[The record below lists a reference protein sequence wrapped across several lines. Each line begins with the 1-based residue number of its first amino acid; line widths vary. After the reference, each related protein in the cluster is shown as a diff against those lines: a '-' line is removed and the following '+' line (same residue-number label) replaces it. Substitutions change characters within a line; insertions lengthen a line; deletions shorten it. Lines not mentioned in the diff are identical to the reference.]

1 MKKMFLLSFAAAC
14 VLNAGTVD
22 GVALTVNGKVVT
34 MYEIVKL
41 SEQNKISRQEAV
53 ELLVEKKLEEAE
65 LAKQNVKV
73 DDFDVQKKIEQIAAS
88 NGLSL
93 SAFKDAL
100 SARLVDYEDY
110 KNEIKSKMAKERFFQ
125 KITYQKFA
133 PVDEKDLKLYF
144 ENNKAEFATPAKIEV
159 LQYSAKD
166 KNALEKAVLSPMANE
181 PSVAKEEVV
190 IDTKTLDASL
200 LYILKNTKD
209 GSFTQIMPVKD
220 RFVAFYIK
228 DKKEFGTPEF
238 ESVKNEVAEKF
249 ASKKEESAIK
259 DYFEKVKASAK
270 IKVIRL
276 PN

>member
-1 MKKMFLLSFAAAC
+1 MKKIFLASFAAAC
-14 VLNAGTVD
+14 ALNAGTVD
-22 GVALTVNGKVVT
+22 GIALTVNGKVVT

-41 SEQNKISRQEAV
+41 SEQNKISRQDAV

-65 LAKQNVKV
+65 LAKQNIKV
-73 DDFDVQKKIEQIAAS
+73 DDYDIQRKIEQIAAS

-93 SAFKDAL
+93 SEFQSAL
-100 SARLVDYEDY
+100 SARLINYEDY
-110 KNEIKSKMAKERFFQ
+110 KNEIRSKMAKEKLFQ

-144 ENNKAEFATPAKIEV
+144 ENNKAQFATPAKIEA

-166 KNALEKAVLSPMANE
+166 KGAIEKAVMSPMANE
-181 PSVAKEEVV
+181 STVAKEEVT

-200 LYILKNTKD
+200 LYILKNTKE

-228 DKKEFGTPEF
+228 DKKEFGTPDF

-249 ASKKEESAIK
+249 ASNKEESAIK

>member
-22 GVALTVNGKVVT
+22 GVALTVNGKVIT

-41 SEQNKISRQEAV
+41 SEQKKISRQDAV

-73 DDFDVQKKIEQIAAS
+73 DDFDVQRKIEQIAAS

-93 SAFKDAL
+93 LAFKDAL
-100 SARLVDYEDY
+100 SARLINYEDY
-110 KNEIKSKMAKERFFQ
+110 KNEIRNKMAKERFFQ
-125 KITYQKFA
+125 KITYQKFT

-181 PSVAKEEVV
+181 PSVAKEEV
-190 IDTKTLDASL
+190 IIETKALDASL

-220 RFVAFYIK
+220 RFVSFYIK

>member
-22 GVALTVNGKVVT
+22 GVALTVNGKVIT

-41 SEQNKISRQEAV
+41 SEQKKISRQDAV

-65 LAKQNVKV
+65 LSKQNVKV
-73 DDFDVQKKIEQIAAS
+73 DDFDIQKKIEQIAAS

-100 SARLVDYEDY
+100 SARLINYEDY
-110 KNEIKSKMAKERFFQ
+110 KNEIKNKMAKEKLFQ
-125 KITYQKFA
+125 KITYQKFT

-181 PSVAKEEVV
+181 PSVAKEEIA

-220 RFVAFYIK
+220 RFVSFYIK

>member
-22 GVALTVNGKVVT
+22 GIALTVNGKVIT

-41 SEQNKISRQEAV
+41 SEQNKISRQEAI
-53 ELLVEKKLEEAE
+53 EILVEKKLEETE
-65 LAKQNVKV
+65 LAKQNIKV
-73 DDFDVQKKIEQIAAS
+73 DDFDVQKKIEQIASS

-93 SAFKDAL
+93 SDFKSAL
-100 SARLVDYEDY
+100 LARHINYMDY
-110 KNEIKSKMAKERFFQ
+110 KNEVKSKMAKERLLQ

-144 ENNKAEFATPAKIEV
+144 ENNKQEFATPAKIEA
-159 LQYSAKD
+159 LQYSSKD
-166 KNALEKAVLSPMANE
+166 KNALERAVLSPMSNE
-181 PSVAKEEVV
+181 PSIAKEEVV

-200 LYILKNTKD
+200 LYVLKNTKD

-228 DKKEFGTPEF
+228 DKKEFGAPEF
-238 ESVKNEVAEKF
+238 ESVRNEVVEKL
-249 ASKKEESAIK
+249 SGKKEETAIK
-259 DYFEKVKASAK
+259 DYFEKAKASAK

>member
-1 MKKMFLLSFAAAC
+1 MKKIFLVSIAAAC
-14 VLNAGTVD
+14 ALNAGIVD
-22 GVALTVNGKVVT
+22 GIALTVNGKVVT

-65 LAKQNVKV
+65 LSKQNIKV
-73 DDFDVQKKIEQIAAS
+73 DDFDVQKKIDQIAAS

-93 SAFKDAL
+93 SDFKNAL
-100 SARLVDYEDY
+100 SARMINYSDY
-110 KNEIKSKMAKERFFQ
+110 KNEVRSKMAKEKLLQ
-125 KITYQKFA
+125 KITYQKFE
-133 PVDEKDLKLYF
+133 PVDEKELKLYF
-144 ENNKAEFATPAKIEV
+144 ENNKQEFATPAKIDV
-159 LQYSAKD
+159 LQYSSKD
-166 KNALEKAVLSPMANE
+166 KDALERAVSSPMSNE
-181 PSVAKEEVV
+181 SNIAKEEIV

-228 DKKEFGTPEF
+228 DKKEFGTPDF
-238 ESVKNEVAEKF
+238 ESVKSEVMGKLS
-249 ASKKEESAIK
+249 SKKEESAVK
-259 DYFEKVKASAK
+259 DYFEKAKASAK

>member
-22 GVALTVNGKVVT
+22 GVALTVNGKVIT

-41 SEQNKISRQEAV
+41 SEQKKISRQDAV

-73 DDFDVQKKIEQIAAS
+73 DDFDVQRKIEQIAAS

-93 SAFKDAL
+93 LAFKDAL
-100 SARLVDYEDY
+100 SARLINYEDY
-110 KNEIKSKMAKERFFQ
+110 KNEIRNKMAKERFFQ
-125 KITYQKFA
+125 KITYQKFT

-166 KNALEKAVLSPMANE
+166 KNALEKAVSSPMANE
-181 PSVAKEEVV
+181 PSVAKEEVI

-220 RFVAFYIK
+220 RFVSFYIK